1 MAEQVKTSEDED
13 FSTASA
19 SRGIP
24 RDRNIKKKIQSITGA
39 RARDTLSQASRN
51 SKPKNTRDAYE
62 PREKEYLNWA
72 NRKGYPPVITPD
84 KALLF
89 MMEEVVEEYTVN
101 GEIRLK
107 GRENKRKRG
116 ATIKA
121 PTIKMYMYV
130 LCSIFVCYSSYTCC
144 YRATLTSL

>member
-1 MAEQVKTSEDED
+1 MAEQVETSEDED
-13 FSTASA
+13 FCTASA

-24 RDRNIKKKIQSITGA
+24 RARNIKKKIQSITAA
-39 RARDTLSQASRN
+39 RARDTLAQASRN

-62 PREKEYLNWA
+62 PREKEYLSWA
-72 NRKGYPPVITPD
+72 NKKGYPPVITPD

-121 PTIKMYMYV
+121 PTIKMYIQ
-130 LCSIFVCYSSYTCC
+130 CIICC
-144 YRATLTSL
+144 FKMFWSKVFGLAVRSG